1 MVTSNKGST
10 MKVKILS
17 EKENPLLKRKEIV
30 FEVNHQE
37 TGGTPPRMEVKKAL
51 ADLLNVDQNLVFI
64 KRFETKTGTLIAQG
78 RANIYP
84 ALEQAKKIEPKYLIQ
99 RNLPPQ
105 PPEEKKEEKKETV
118 AKEEETERT
127 EEKKEATKQNG

>member
-1 MVTSNKGST
+1 
-10 MKVKILS
+10 MKVKIVS

-37 TGGTPPRMEVKKAL
+37 NGSTPPRTDVKKAL
-51 ADLLNVDQNLVFI
+51 ADILGVNHSLVFI
-64 KRFETKTGTLIAQG
+64 KQFETKTGTLIAQG

-84 ALEQAKKIEPKYLIQ
+84 NVEQAEKIEPKYVIQ

-105 PPEEKKEEKKETV
+105 PQPQVDETKETAEETKETAVEEKAKKEEKEKKEEKKE
-118 AKEEETERT
+118 EE
-127 EEKKEATKQNG
+127 Q